1 MRRPPC
7 CSPHHVCTGND
18 FCSSILQDYLVLLPS
33 AYYEAPILQIRVSEP
48 CTYSPAPDASQK

>member
-1 MRRPPC
+1 M
-7 CSPHHVCTGND
+7 CTGSD

-33 AYYEAPILQIRVSEP
+33 AYYEAPVLQIRVSEP